1 MKPVKR
7 ISTDFHFARHTKCFA
22 KSPINS
28 SLNVIAMRRRWMC
41 VHVTFQ
47 NCWHKSHI
55 SLFLSHTDTPLMRST
70 KRGWHCINLHFNRS
84 FYGRLKWRQLNALND
99 RQFIYCFVFF
109 SLASKMLQIEHSLR
123 SIWRSEIQSTE
134 LWSHSISIVTHWNPF
149 DRGRRAEC
157 RQQKSDRIRLQNRE
171 QKFAFESLPRFNFI
185 CNSFTRDNVM
195 LSHDI
200 LKWRSC
206 NKNWQRRSANK
217 TEWTFA
223 VGNRWQINVHFSH
236 GMNSIDATFL
246 EYFH

>member
-109 SLASKMLQIEHSLR
+109 FFACIKHATDWTFTAINLTKWNPVDRVVIAFNFHRHALK
-123 SIWRSEIQSTE
+123 SIWSWSARRVSATE
-134 LWSHSISIVTHWNPF
+134 KWSHSVAKSRAKIRVRVAATIQFHMQFIHTRQRHAEPRHSQMEIVQQELAT
-149 DRGRRAEC
+149 EK
-157 RQQKSDRIRLQNRE
+157 RQQDRMNVCSWQ
-171 QKFAFESLPRFNFI
+171 SLTN
-185 CNSFTRDNVM
+185 
-195 LSHDI
+195 
-200 LKWRSC
+200 
-206 NKNWQRRSANK
+206 
-217 TEWTFA
+217 
-223 VGNRWQINVHFSH
+223 
-236 GMNSIDATFL
+236 
-246 EYFH
+246 